1 MLESKKPHKNSH
13 RTQHQILKLILSYIV
28 LGFDIYLSI
37 LQKIGM
43 FLMYRNVSVV
53 TTQLREIILRQQVY
67 VSEE

>member
-13 RTQHQILKLILSYIV
+13 RTQRQILKLILSYIV